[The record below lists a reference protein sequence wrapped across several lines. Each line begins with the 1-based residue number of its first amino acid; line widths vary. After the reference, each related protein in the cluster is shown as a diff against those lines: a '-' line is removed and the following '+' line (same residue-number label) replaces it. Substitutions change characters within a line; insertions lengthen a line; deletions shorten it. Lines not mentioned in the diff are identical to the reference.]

1 MEIERKSNLQ
11 VKKELNKT
19 LKINQT
25 TQNLEALEKQEEV
38 IKIKEIFNIPALKNH
53 KLILFI
59 MKTFKTLSILF
70 YFTLL
75 SLSAQ
80 SNDSNQESIQKI
92 NTEKSSLKWIG
103 EKITTSQHYGNLK
116 FESGEL
122 TFINGIPSSGNFI
135 VDMTSISVE
144 DIKGKGKQRLEGH
157 LKSDDFFSVDKHKKA
172 SLLIKGS
179 KKSENGFLVDADLTI
194 KDITHPV
201 QFDMIKNQEGFTAN
215 LTFDRSK
222 YNIRFRSGSFFENLG
237 DKLILD
243 DVVLSSKL
251 IF

>member
-1 MEIERKSNLQ
+1 MEIERTSKLQ
-11 VKKELNKT
+11 TKKELNKT

-103 EKITTSQHYGNLK
+103 EKITTSQPSW
-116 FESGEL
+116 F
-122 TFINGIPSSGNFI
+122 FI
-135 VDMTSISVE
+135 IS
-144 DIKGKGKQRLEGH
+144 
-157 LKSDDFFSVDKHKKA
+157 
-172 SLLIKGS
+172 
-179 KKSENGFLVDADLTI
+179 N
-194 KDITHPV
+194 
-201 QFDMIKNQEGFTAN
+201 
-215 LTFDRSK
+215 
-222 YNIRFRSGSFFENLG
+222 
-237 DKLILD
+237 
-243 DVVLSSKL
+243 
-251 IF
+251 